1 MNGHTA
7 GYSSNDTYR
16 KLINP
21 DKDNSIAK
29 HTKWIVKEGEKKDKT
44 HFLLYVNQLFF
55 QKNDIDKFFFSQSL
69 TVNGL

>member
-21 DKDNSIAK
+21 NKDNSIAK
-29 HTKWIVKEGEKKDKT
+29 HTKWIVKEGEKRIKKN
-44 HFLLYVNQLFF
+44 HFLLKRKSIIFP
-55 QKNDIDKFFFSQSL
+55 KE
-69 TVNGL
+69 

>member
-21 DKDNSIAK
+21 NKDNSIAK
-29 HTKWIVKEGEKKDKT
+29 HTKWIVKEGEKRIKNPFSSKT
-44 HFLLYVNQLFF
+44 
-55 QKNDIDKFFFSQSL
+55 
-69 TVNGL
+69 